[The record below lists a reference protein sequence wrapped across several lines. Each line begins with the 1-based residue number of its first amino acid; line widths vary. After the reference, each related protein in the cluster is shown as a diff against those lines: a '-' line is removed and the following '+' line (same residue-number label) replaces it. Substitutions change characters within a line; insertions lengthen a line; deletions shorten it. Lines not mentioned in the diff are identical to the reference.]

1 MTKQQKI
8 YFGLILILAFLGG
21 LKIINNEFEIRNL
34 NKSIEQAKIK
44 HQDLTNQFEEL
55 KLSCSTLENYNKME
69 EITQKKIH
77 KQ

>member
-8 YFGLILILAFLGG
+8 YFGLISALAFLGA

-34 NKSIEQAKIK
+34 NKVIEQSKTK
-44 HQDLTNQFEEL
+44 QQDLTNQMEEL

-69 EITQKKIH
+69 EITKKKIH